1 MANIRYPPGMPLPL
15 REGYGI
21 QHTDNVTRTQ
31 LGSGRQRKEI
41 MMRNTPSIISVQFL
55 LTEAE
60 AQVFEGFYWETLQSG
75 TLKFDC
81 PIQTPLGIR
90 EYENLEFFEM
100 YQGPQLYGVRHW
112 RFTAQLEIAKRPTV
126 SAEEMEYPDEILY
139 SSLFDKTMNKHL
151 PKA

>member
-15 REGYGI
+15 RDGYGI

-41 MMRNTPSIISVQFL
+41 MMRNTPSIISVQFVL
-55 LTEAE
+55 SEAE
-60 AQVFEGFYWETLQSG
+60 AQVFEGFYWETLHSG

-90 EYENLEFFEM
+90 EYENLEFHE
-100 YQGPQLYGVRHW
+100 LYDGWNLHGVNHF
-112 RFTAQLEIAKRPTV
+112 RFSARLEIAKRPTV
-126 SAEEMEYPDEILY
+126 SAEDMLYPEEILY
-139 SSLFDKTMNKHL
+139 SGIFDRTINQHW
-151 PKA
+151 PKS

>member
-15 REGYGI
+15 RDGYGI

-60 AQVFEGFYWETLQSG
+60 AQVFEGFYWQTLHSG

-90 EYENLEFFEM
+90 EYENLEFHEL
-100 YQGPQLYGVRHW
+100 YDGWNLYGVNYF
-112 RFTAQLEIAKRPTV
+112 RFSAMLEIAKRPVV
-126 SAEEMEYPDEILY
+126 SAEDMLYPEEILY
-139 SSLFDKTMNKHL
+139 SDLFDYTMNKHL
-151 PKA
+151 PKP

>member
-1 MANIRYPPGMPLPL
+1 MADIRYPSNMPLPL
-15 REGYGI
+15 RDGYGI
-21 QHTDNVTRTQ
+21 EHTDNVTRTQ

-60 AQVFEGFYWETLQSG
+60 AQVFEGFYWQTLHSG

-90 EYENLEFFEM
+90 EYEDLEFHDL
-100 YQGPQLYGVRHW
+100 YDGWQLYGVNHF
-112 RFTAQLEIAKRPTV
+112 RFTAQLEIAKRPVV
-126 SAEEMEYPDEILY
+126 SADDMLYPDEILY
-139 SSLFDKTMNKHL
+139 SDLFDRTMNKHW
-151 PKA
+151 PKP